1 MSEASR
7 AARSKAPTVADYL
20 KRCLRISEVIAKLRS
35 LIRKNLPKG
44 YEEAMHWGVISY
56 QVPLK
61 TYPNTY
67 NKQPLMYAGIGAHK
81 NCNTLYLM
89 RPCG

>member
-1 MSEASR
+1 M
-7 AARSKAPTVADYL
+7 
-20 KRCLRISEVIAKLRS
+20 IAKLRS

-61 TYPNTY
+61 TYPII

-81 NCNTLYLM
+81 NYNTLYLM
-89 RPCG
+89 RPYC

>member
-1 MSEASR
+1 M
-7 AARSKAPTVADYL
+7 
-20 KRCLRISEVIAKLRS
+20 IAKLRS

-44 YEEAMHWGVISY
+44 YQEAMHWGVISY

-67 NKQPLMYAGIGAHK
+67 NKYPLMYAGIGAHK
-81 NCNTLYLM
+81 NYNTLYLM
-89 RPCG
+89 RPYC